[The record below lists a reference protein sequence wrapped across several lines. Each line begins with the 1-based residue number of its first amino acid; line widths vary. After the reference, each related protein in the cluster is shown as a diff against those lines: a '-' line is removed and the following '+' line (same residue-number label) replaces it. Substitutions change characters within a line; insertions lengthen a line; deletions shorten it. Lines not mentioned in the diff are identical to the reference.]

1 MVLTNEPKRD
11 KAPSRFPGD
20 SRIGMTIAHCHLERK
35 LGQGGMGAVYLARH
49 LTLNKQVAVKVLR
62 GDLPTDLQAVE
73 RFLREA
79 RASARLEHPRIV
91 PIYDAGEENGTY
103 YIVMQYVAGESLGG
117 CLQRVHRL
125 QIPEALR
132 IFRAVAEGIAHA
144 HANGIVHRDI
154 KPDNIL
160 LGEDGS
166 VKLVDFGLARVVEAD
181 TTLSQTGTV
190 FGSPNFMSPEQA
202 LGRPV
207 DQRTDVYA
215 LGATLYQMVTGS
227 PPFVASTSI
236 SVVCKVVREALVPP
250 HVVNAAI
257 PVPLS
262 RFICLLMVKDAQ
274 KRVRSM
280 RDALTLLD
288 RALKQASS
296 EAAEPVVARRRLSL
310 SAAATVLVTAGLIA
324 LGVLFAPWQSGP
336 PLANAQGGSSPPA
349 AAPRPSPPA
358 RSPATLQAPARPAP
372 AEAVKPPPAAQ
383 PAAERPAIVSGSP
396 LAESDE
402 KALRLRFEGLREAL
416 QSGRVREVVPYL
428 DPEFL
433 KRAPLG
439 AWKRPWNVVSRLAGG
454 LEGKDVRQAE
464 IKDVAWENPG
474 RMTVRASIVVPGKA
488 QQHSQLWGLRDGS
501 WVLLSPV
508 GQR

>member
-1 MVLTNEPKRD
+1 
-11 KAPSRFPGD
+11 
-20 SRIGMTIAHCHLERK
+20 MTIAHCHLERR

-125 QIPEALR
+125 QVPEALR

-166 VKLVDFGLARVVEAD
+166 VKLVDFGLARVVEGD
-181 TTLSQTGTV
+181 TTLSHTGTV

-207 DQRTDVYA
+207 DQRTDVYS
-215 LGATLYQMVTGS
+215 LGATLYHMVTGS
-227 PPFVASTSI
+227 PPFVAATSI

-262 RFICLLMVKDAQ
+262 RFICLLMMKDSQ

-288 RALKQASS
+288 RAVKRSTSGAP
-296 EAAEPVVARRRLSL
+296 EPVARRRLSF

-324 LGVLFAPWQSGP
+324 LGVLFAPWQTGP
-336 PLANAQGGSSPPA
+336 SVASAQGGSAPPA
-349 AAPRPSPPA
+349 EAS
-358 RSPATLQAPARPAP
+358 RPAP
-372 AEAVKPPPAAQ
+372 AAPSPTPLEAPARASPPQVAKPSPAPQAAQ

-433 KRAPLG
+433 KKAPLG

-454 LEGKDVRQAE
+454 LEGKDVIQAE

-474 RMTVRASIVVPGKA
+474 RMTARASIVVPGKA
-488 QQHSQLWGLRDGS
+488 QGHSQLWGLRDGS

-508 GQR
+508 VQR

>member
-1 MVLTNEPKRD
+1 
-11 KAPSRFPGD
+11 
-20 SRIGMTIAHCHLERK
+20 MTIAHCHLERK

-125 QIPEALR
+125 QVPEALR

-166 VKLVDFGLARVVEAD
+166 VKLVDFGLARVVEGD
-181 TTLSQTGTV
+181 TTLSHTGTV

-202 LGRPV
+202 LGRAV
-207 DQRTDVYA
+207 DQRTDVYS
-215 LGATLYQMVTGS
+215 LGATLYQMVTGT
-227 PPFVASTSI
+227 PPYVASTSI
-236 SVVCKVVREALVPP
+236 SVVCKVVREPLVPP

-262 RFICLLMVKDAQ
+262 RLICLLMMKDPQ

-280 RDALTLLD
+280 RDALGLLD
-288 RALKQASS
+288 RALKRSSSGPSEPAS
-296 EAAEPVVARRRLSL
+296 RRRLSL
-310 SAAATVLVTAGLIA
+310 SAAATVLVTAGLIV
-324 LGVLFAPWQSGP
+324 LGVLFAPWESGP
-336 PLANAQGGSSPPA
+336 SLASAQGGSAPPAEASAPAPAAPTPPAPGTGRPA
-349 AAPRPSPPA
+349 AAEPVK
-358 RSPATLQAPARPAP
+358 P
-372 AEAVKPPPAAQ
+372 AEALKSAQPAP
-383 PAAERPAIVSGSP
+383 PAAERRAIVSGAP
-396 LAESDE
+396 LGVSDE

-454 LEGKDVRQAE
+454 LEGKDVGQAE
-464 IKDVAWENPG
+464 IKDVDWENPG

-488 QQHSQLWGLRDGS
+488 QEHSQLWGLRDGS